1 MSRKPNKRRNKK
13 GGKRGGN
20 KAPVF
25 TPRPEKVTDIT
36 YFEGITV
43 GELANRL
50 NKNASDIIRVLFMM
64 GNVVTINDGLND
76 ELVELVALE
85 YDVKT
90 TKEAVVDEASLE
102 DTVEDDPRDL
112 KPRPPIITIMGHVDH
127 GKTSLLDT
135 IRHAKVTEDEFGG
148 ITQHMGA
155 YQIQVGGKNGRKL
168 TFLDTPGHEA
178 FTSMRARGA
187 QITDIV
193 IIVVAADDGVMPQT
207 KEAID
212 HAKAAKVPI
221 IIAINKMDKPS
232 ANPDRVKSELMDL
245 GIVSEEYN
253 GDVPFVEISALT
265 GLGVD
270 DLLETIQLM
279 ADLQE
284 LKANPNRH
292 ATGTVVEARLD
303 KGRGPVATII
313 VQNGTLKTSDSIVVG
328 ASHGRVRKMV
338 DDKGREI
345 KTALPS
351 TPVEIIGL
359 SDVPE
364 AGDLFKV
371 FSEDKDARSIADTRL
386 DQKITAERNK
396 SAAITLED
404 LTQHISDQSL
414 QEVPIVLKADVQGS
428 AEAVKASFERID
440 VEGVRVNVIRATAG
454 AISESDIMLAS
465 ASNAI
470 VYGFNVR
477 PNATVRKKA
486 EEEGVTIRLH
496 NIIYKAVE
504 EMELAMK
511 GMLAPIFE
519 EVIWGQ
525 AEVRQLFKVSKI
537 GTIAGSMVTD
547 GKIKRDSKVRL
558 IRDGIT
564 IYEGKLGT
572 LRRFDKDVKD
582 VAAGYECGIT
592 IENFNDIKEGDLI
605 ESYGEEEVPAVWV
618 SSKRDLRVSS

>member
-1 MSRKPNKRRNKK
+1 MSRKPTRKSKNKK
-13 GGKRGGN
+13 GSRNRNN
-20 KAPVF
+20 KQVSDFKPKAQ
-25 TPRPEKVTDIT
+25 KVTEIT
-36 YFEGITV
+36 YYEGITV

-64 GNVVTINDGLND
+64 GTAVTINDGLSD

-85 YDVKT
+85 YEVDA
-90 TKEAVVDEASLE
+90 TKEEIVDEASLE
-102 DTVEDDPRDL
+102 DTEEDDPKDL
-112 KPRPPIITIMGHVDH
+112 VLRPPVITIMGHVDH
-127 GKTSLLDT
+127 GKTSLLDS
-135 IRHAKVTEDEFGG
+135 IRNAKVTDDEFGG
-148 ITQHMGA
+148 ITQHIGA
-155 YQIQVGGKNGRKL
+155 YQIQIGGKKGRKL

-193 IIVVAADDGVMPQT
+193 VIVVAADDGVMPQT
-207 KEAID
+207 KEALD
-212 HAKAAKVPI
+212 HARAAKVPM
-221 IIAINKMDKPS
+221 IIAINKMDKPT
-232 ANPDRVKSELMDL
+232 ANPDRVKNELMDL
-245 GIVSEEYN
+245 EVMPEEYG
-253 GDVPFVEISALT
+253 GDVPFVEISAHT
-265 GLGVD
+265 GSGI
-270 DLLETIQLM
+270 DLLLDTIQLM

-284 LKANPNRH
+284 LKANPNRL
-292 ATGTVVEARLD
+292 ATGTVIEARLD
-303 KGRGPVATII
+303 KGRGPVATLL
-313 VQNGTLKTSDSIVVG
+313 VQNGTLKTSSPIVVG
-328 ASHGRVRKMV
+328 TSHGRVRKMV

-345 KTALPS
+345 KEALPS

-364 AGDLFKV
+364 AGDLFKA
-371 FSEDKDARSIADTRL
+371 FDEDKAARSIADSRL
-386 DQKITAERNK
+386 DQKIEAERSK
-396 SAAITLED
+396 SSAISLED
-404 LTQHISDQSL
+404 LTQHIQDQSL
-414 QEVPIVLKADVQGS
+414 QEIPVVLKADVQGS
-428 AEAVKASFERID
+428 AEAVKASLERID
-440 VEGVRVNVIRATAG
+440 VEGVHVNVIRATAG
-454 AISESDIMLAS
+454 AISESDIMLAA

-477 PNATVRKKA
+477 PNANVRKKA

-511 GMLAPIFE
+511 GMLAPVFE

-525 AEVRQLFKVSKI
+525 AEVRQLFKVSRL

-558 IRDGIT
+558 IREGI
-564 IYEGKLGT
+564 IVYEGKLGT
-572 LRRFDKDVKD
+572 LRRYENDVKE

-605 ESYGEEEVPAVWV
+605 ESFGEEEVPVV
-618 SSKRDLRVSS
+618 